1 MGKSKKKGGGII
13 VYVREEYSVEYLP
26 YNFEEA
32 ENLIL
37 KIKNISTKQEMKI
50 LAIYRAPGNNEN
62 KFIDDLNWWLKMTTK
77 KNESIIML
85 GDINICLI
93 KKNNVCLSYSNTLYN
108 NNLIP
113 TINNIP
119 TRERLQGGNVTSSCI
134 DHINVKF
141 DNYDLLTSAVIEEPI
156 ADHNMTGMSIL
167 MRTCLPPRSNNN
179 IKTKLVNVI
188 IEKRI
193 KTEIMKIPWQDCNTI
208 NDPVQLYE
216 DIQNKFEDL
225 YAKSSVILQKTY
237 KDQLCPWVDDEV
249 RIQLEMKKKS
259 YSHWKNNKSNQ
270 IRYEVYKQ
278 HRNNVTNLMKKKKR
292 IYFYRLFKANQGN
305 LEKVWRTID
314 FMLERRCRED
324 NEERLKRNFCTN
336 DNQEL
341 ANNFNKN
348 FVLQIQELKNSN
360 EGPLMN
366 LETIQYDKQCQF
378 TSFYLKKCTDMDI
391 ERIITNLNN
400 TGPGID
406 GIRPKEIK
414 QYKYLFIPIIKKLIN
429 MIIETNVIP
438 DKLKSSTITPIYKKK
453 GKIDSLGSY
462 RPVGSLPVIEK
473 ILEKYLHLKMT
484 KYLDEHKIIPQFQHG
499 FQKHKSTYTLLEE
512 VTELIN
518 PALDNRMCA
527 VIIALD
533 LKSAFDTIS
542 HTGLIKKFKDIG
554 IHNPLLSNYFL
565 NRKQVTKVGNILSD
579 EEVVHSGLVQG
590 GICSP
595 QWYNLYTHDIKY
607 LDLKGEIKMFADD
620 TALISIHKNL
630 NIAIQNA
637 QNDFIM
643 VQKYF
648 YNNSIFINDQKT
660 ETIIIGYIHNKLNT
674 FEKITCHSRVCL
686 ENNTHGIQ
694 CSCPK
699 LEYKSDIRYLGFCAI
714 FSSSF

>member
-1 MGKSKKKGGGII
+1 
-13 VYVREEYSVEYLP
+13 
-26 YNFEEA
+26 
-32 ENLIL
+32 
-37 KIKNISTKQEMKI
+37 
-50 LAIYRAPGNNEN
+50 
-62 KFIDDLNWWLKMTTK
+62 
-77 KNESIIML
+77 
-85 GDINICLI
+85 
-93 KKNNVCLSYSNTLYN
+93 
-108 NNLIP
+108 
-113 TINNIP
+113 
-119 TRERLQGGNVTSSCI
+119 
-134 DHINVKF
+134 
-141 DNYDLLTSAVIEEPI
+141 
-156 ADHNMTGMSIL
+156 
-167 MRTCLPPRSNNN
+167 
-179 IKTKLVNVI
+179 
-188 IEKRI
+188 
-193 KTEIMKIPWQDCNTI
+193 
-208 NDPVQLYE
+208 
-216 DIQNKFEDL
+216 
-225 YAKSSVILQKTY
+225 
-237 KDQLCPWVDDEV
+237 
-249 RIQLEMKKKS
+249 
-259 YSHWKNNKSNQ
+259 
-270 IRYEVYKQ
+270 
-278 HRNNVTNLMKKKKR
+278 
-292 IYFYRLFKANQGN
+292 
-305 LEKVWRTID
+305 
-314 FMLERRCRED
+314 
-324 NEERLKRNFCTN
+324 
-336 DNQEL
+336 
-341 ANNFNKN
+341 
-348 FVLQIQELKNSN
+348 
-360 EGPLMN
+360 
-366 LETIQYDKQCQF
+366 
-378 TSFYLKKCTDMDI
+378 MDI

-699 LEYKSDIRYLGFCAI
+699 LEYKSDIRYLGLYIDNDFK
-714 FSSSF
+714 FSSHIHIILKKLRIILYRLNKNYVSNLPVFISKTIYYSLVESILRYGVTQYNYAPEYVKKPLRSLQKKIIKKIFYNTYPEYLLTPELLCIQILLENNFTEEKFKQTEQNSYNIRRVHFVKSRAYTNYGTRCLSHLIPTLLEEYCRDFIEETHPRKIKMNIQQRMIEENLKKRNTY